1 MHALDRYKPSYIRL
15 FGWLNR
21 PSSNFPCTGIPCYDQ
36 LPSSMVERKG
46 ERLLNQVR
54 LLCILAYLVT
64 GFYPEAAYAKSNQ
77 LPATGYP
84 AEATA
89 TGTKSVTVVD
99 RKTPVI
105 KTNGDKTFTYKAG
118 KCGVVFKA
126 SALAIGNGSVRK
138 PKAVRSDGKPL
149 SAEYLA
155 GVTTIVW
162 SLMDGNTVSPVTQ
175 TITVLDS
182 EAPVISTNGDKVL
195 PNDAGKPGAV
205 VDLFALATDNCSV
218 GQPIGV
224 RSDGKPLA
232 AEYPVGTTTVTWHVS
247 DINGNA
253 AVPVTQTV
261 TVTNATPVVSLIKAP
276 GDPVKIGNEAN
287 LTVNFTD
294 TNSGQAVWYW
304 GDETSSVGVIEGFT
318 VRGTHRYTKA
328 GVYSVTFV
336 LTDLCG
342 KSARQD
348 HHYVVVYD
356 ASTDSR
362 SLTSLAGAEAAVKAP
377 VSTDAFLLRNY
388 PNPFETKTAIEFVL
402 PQGGEYT
409 LNILD
414 MKGSVLRSLQT
425 GKAQAGA
432 LNRVTW
438 EVKEFPNGLYIG
450 QLTTSQGVKS
460 IELLV
465 K

>member
-1 MHALDRYKPSYIRL
+1 MPY
-15 FGWLNR
+15 
-21 PSSNFPCTGIPCYDQ
+21 YDK
-36 LPSSMVERKG
+36 LPSSTGKRKG
-46 ERLLNQVR
+46 DRLVKQLH
-54 LLCILAYLVT
+54 LLCILVCLVT
-64 GFYPEAAYAKSNQ
+64 GLYPKAAYAKLSQ
-77 LPATGYP
+77 LTTVGYL
-84 AEATA
+84 AEVTA

-118 KCGVVFKA
+118 KCGVLFKA
-126 SALAIGNGSVRK
+126 SALAIGNGSVSK

-149 SAEYLA
+149 HAEYLA
-155 GVTTIVW
+155 GVTTIIW
-162 SLMDGNTVSPVTQ
+162 SLADGKGNAPSPVTQ

-224 RSDGKPLA
+224 RSDGKPLT

-261 TVTNATPVVSLIKAP
+261 TVTNATPVVSLVKAP
-276 GDPVKIGNEAN
+276 GDPVKIGNEVN
-287 LTVNFTD
+287 LTINFND
-294 TNSGQAVWYW
+294 TNSSQAVWYW
-304 GDETSSVGVIEGFT
+304 GDETSSVGLIEGGT

-362 SLTSLAGAEAAVKAP
+362 SLTSLAGTEEAVKAP
-377 VSTDAFLLRNY
+377 VSTDAFVLRNY

-402 PQGGEYT
+402 PQGGDYT

-450 QLTTSQGVKS
+450 QLTTPQGVKS